1 MINITETRLRKGIQ
15 FGLGSMGIWTPELED
30 IMFSEISNQALSQH
44 DVSIC
49 TCGTEEYS
57 ENEPRVDG
65 ITYCG
70 KCDKPY

>member
-1 MINITETRLRKGIQ
+1 MDANEFLNSKGLIYTRELININDERINLI
-15 FGLGSMGIWTPELED
+15 ELLNEYK
-30 IMFSEISNQALSQH
+30 ALSQH

-57 ENEPRVDG
+57 ENEPRIDG
-65 ITYCG
+65 LTYCG

>member
-1 MINITETRLRKGIQ
+1 MKNYTNDEIKKIALEKYSKDYEMLQGQINWFIKG
-15 FGLGSMGIWTPELED
+15 FRE
-30 IMFSEISNQALSQH
+30 ALSQH

-65 ITYCG
+65 MTYCG